1 MGNDYF
7 QFKQFTVR
15 QPRAAMKVGTDG
27 VLLGTLGEG
36 GRHILDIGAGTG
48 VVSLMFAQRF
58 PDARVTAI
66 EIDENAYLDAS
77 GNFDASP
84 FAERL
89 TLVKGD
95 FRNICHDD
103 SLWADGGKPIFD
115 SIVSNP
121 PYFDDSFENPDE
133 GRTRARHTS
142 SLSFHD
148 LVSGAYFLLTEGG
161 VFSVSIPVE
170 ALKQFMAECLI
181 TGFCLKH
188 SHAIKTVPRKSPK
201 RFILVFQK
209 GGQCESVEETFCLLN
224 ADGTRSDWYQDL
236 MKDFYL

>member
-1 MGNDYF
+1 MSNDYF

-36 GRHILDIGAGTG
+36 GSRVLDIGAGTG

-58 PDARVTAI
+58 PDAQVTAI
-66 EIDENAYLDAS
+66 EIDDNAYLDAYD
-77 GNFDASP
+77 NFAASP
-84 FAERL
+84 FADRL

-95 FRNICHDD
+95 FSKFSSDEG
-103 SLWADGGKPIFD
+103 LWHGLEKPVFD
-115 SIVSNP
+115 CIVSNP
-121 PYFDDSFENPDE
+121 PYYDDSFENPDE

-148 LVSGAYFLLTEGG
+148 LASGAYSLLEDGG

-170 ALKQFMAECLI
+170 SIKRFTAECLI
-181 TGFCLKH
+181 TGFCMKH
-188 SHAIKTVPRKSPK
+188 CYVIKTVPRKQPK
-201 RFILVFQK
+201 RFILVFKK
-209 GGQCESVEETFCLLN
+209 GMHCEPVEEICCLLN
-224 ADGTRSDWYQDL
+224 ADGSRSEWYQEV
-236 MKDFYL
+236 MKEFYL

>member
-15 QPRAAMKVGTDG
+15 QRRAAMKVGTDG

-36 GRHILDIGAGTG
+36 GRRILDIGAGTG

-58 PDARVTAI
+58 PDSHVTAI
-66 EIDENAYLDAS
+66 EIDDNAYLDAQE
-77 GNFDASP
+77 NFLESP
-84 FAERL
+84 FSERL

-95 FRNICHDD
+95 FCRFPYD
-103 SLWADGGKPIFD
+103 SSMWQEGLRPVFD

-121 PYFDDSFENPDE
+121 PYFDNSFENPDE

-142 SLSFHD
+142 SLSFQD
-148 LVSGAYFLLTEGG
+148 LISGAYSLLVDGG

-170 ALKQFMAECLI
+170 ALKRFSAECLI
-181 TGFCLKH
+181 TGFSLKH
-188 SHAIKTVPRKSPK
+188 CYAIKTVPRKQPK

-209 GGQCESVEETFCLLN
+209 GVRCEPVEETFCLLN
-224 ADGTRSDWYQDL
+224 ADGTRSEWYSQL
-236 MKDFYL
+236 MNDFYL

>member
-1 MGNDYF
+1 MSNDYF
-7 QFKQFTVR
+7 QFKRFIVR

-36 GRHILDIGAGTG
+36 GRRVLDIGAGTG

-58 PDARVTAI
+58 PDAQVTAV
-66 EIDENAYLDAS
+66 EIDDDACKDAHD
-77 GNFDASP
+77 NFIASP
-84 FAERL
+84 FADRL

-95 FRNICHDD
+95 FCKLSSDD
-103 SLWADGGKPIFD
+103 SLWGGQEKPVFD

-121 PYFDDSFENPDE
+121 PYYDDSLENPDE

-148 LVSGAYFLLTEGG
+148 LVCGAYSLLEEGG

-170 ALKQFMAECLI
+170 SLKRFTAECLI
-181 TGFCLKH
+181 TGFSMKRCY
-188 SHAIKTVPRKSPK
+188 AIKTVPRKQPK
-201 RFILVFQK
+201 RFVLVFTK
-209 GGQCESVEETFCLLN
+209 GGCCEPVEETFCLLD
-224 ADGTRSDWYQDL
+224 ADGSRSEWYQEL